1 MKSHPVIFNEA
12 PGKPSHALHCRL
24 LNRED
29 QTKPVEVLIYDVIG
43 KDWDGT
49 GFDAK
54 DFVNQLKGLDD
65 NRELQLR
72 VNSRGGIVDEG
83 IAIYN
88 RLREWKGR
96 TVAIVD
102 GSAASIASVLIM
114 GADEVRMPKSAEI
127 LIHEAHAVAY
137 GHAED
142 MRELANRLDG
152 ASNRIAEIYAA
163 KTGKSADEMRGYMRK
178 TTVFNGT
185 QAKEIGLADVLTDEV
200 PLYNLSPEDIENFR
214 VPKRDEGGNKPKPPA
229 ATSGE
234 NTMTKEQIIAAIKNL
249 GGTVA
254 ENATVEQLINQLNT
268 LIEAKKTPATPPA
281 TTPAPA
287 PSGEGITAKD
297 LLELKN
303 ELAAEKKARE
313 TERKARI
320 SAQVDQLIANNQ
332 LPGTMKDKAVARAMA
347 DETILDEYRA
357 LPATL
362 PGEEPMNAIRI
373 EEIGSDPRNIAAAIK
388 NCHKATQSWQRG
400 NLVNMKDIGAAS
412 VQRGIIINANL
423 PKLIPLW
430 NTNTVDTALKRDV
443 ILQVVIK
450 DFARRTMPLRLFST
464 VFENVPL
471 EGTNKVQVPFYDL
484 DTTASRSFSAG
495 TGYTKVGNTVTDNRE
510 ITVGTG
516 ATDGDRL
523 FQDMSF
529 TSEEI
534 ARQPYLKTLELAQ
547 LKVDKLAADFVADV
561 LSVITVANFG
571 AASKI
576 SPASAFDSDDIAD
589 LVTACKLWPEMGRGL
604 VLDTAYHVN
613 CLKDPAFKAA
623 LNAASDSAIKEGKL
637 FPRVMGFN
645 YAENPTIP
653 SNSENLVGFA
663 VFQSAILV
671 ATAPVPPVQEVRNS
685 GTTYSVITDPTSGVA
700 FEYRAF
706 GDNTLDTAVNV
717 VEVSYGFAK
726 GNGNALKR
734 ITSA

>member
-185 QAKEIGLADVLTDEV
+185 QAKEIGLIDVITDET

-214 VPKRDEGGNKPKPPA
+214 VPQRDDGGNKPKPPA
-229 ATSGE
+229 DKSGE

-254 ENATVEQLINQLNT
+254 ENATVEQLINQLQT

-281 TTPAPA
+281 TPPAPA

-320 SAQVDQLIANNQ
+320 TAQVDQLIANNQ

-357 LPATL
+357 MPATL
-362 PGEEPMNAIRI
+362 PGEEPLTNIEIKAEDPKQLEKVILQNFQPGKILSAEQAKDRGRIR
-373 EEIGSDPRNIAAAIK
+373 AAIITK
-388 NCHKATQSWQRG
+388 NFDR
-400 NLVNMKDIGAAS
+400 LM
-412 VQRGIIINANL
+412 
-423 PKLIPLW
+423 PLM
-430 NTNTVDTALKRDV
+430 NTNTVSTDLKRTV
-443 ILQVVIK
+443 ILQQMIRAFAIK
-450 DFARRTMPLRLFST
+450 ILPLSAFAT
-464 VFENVPL
+464 VFDGVRL
-471 EGTNKVQVPFYDL
+471 EGTDKVTIPYFPL
-484 DTTASRSFSAG
+484 ITTTATDFNA
-495 TGYTKVGNTVTDNRE
+495 TNGYDTFANSNSDAKT
-510 ITVGTG
+510 ITVDKRKYLG
-516 ATDGDRL
+516 L
-523 FQDMSF
+523 SW
-529 TSEEI
+529 TSSELQ
-534 ARQPYLKTLELAQ
+534 RQPFMNIGMAAMLIGDQ
-547 LKVDKLAADFVADV
+547 LGLDVVNDILSIVLAATYTNTAY
-561 LSVITVANFG
+561 S
-571 AASKI
+571 
-576 SPASAFDSDDIAD
+576 SPAAAFDSDDVMD
-589 LVTACKLWPEMGRGL
+589 LKGRA
-604 VLDTAYHVN
+604 DTANWPAAGRSLILNSAYDVN
-613 CLKDPAFKAA
+613 LLKDPAVK
-623 LNAASDSAIKEGKL
+623 NA
-637 FPRVMGFN
+637 
-645 YAENPTIP
+645 
-653 SNSENLVGFA
+653 
-663 VFQSAILV
+663 Q
-671 ATAPVPPVQEVRNS
+671 
-685 GTTYSVITDPTSGVA
+685 
-700 FEYRAF
+700 AF
-706 GDNTLDTAVNV
+706 GDNGPIREARILRIGGFDYYPDARVPANGENLQGFMAAKSALLAAFAPVNPTAEVLQQLTRYEVV
-717 VEVSYGFAK
+717 VEPTTGAQFEYRMWGDATKDTSKEIIESNYGKVA
-726 GNGNALKR
+726 GEVTALTR
-734 ITSA
+734 ITS

>member
-1 MKSHPVIFNEA
+1 MKDLPIIFNSA
-12 PGKPSHALHCRL
+12 SGKPAHALHCRL
-24 LNRED
+24 INRED
-29 QTKPVEVLIYDVIG
+29 KSKPVEVLIYDVIG

-54 DFVNQLKGLDD
+54 DFVNQLKGVDD
-65 NRELQLR
+65 TRELQLR

-88 RLREWKGR
+88 RLREWKGK
-96 TVAIVD
+96 TVAVVD

-163 KTGKSADEMRGYMRK
+163 KTGKSSEEMRNFMRK

-185 QAKEIGLADVLTDEV
+185 QAKDIGLADVLTDEV

-214 VPKRDEGGNKPKPPA
+214 VPKRSEGDQQPKPPA
-229 ATSGE
+229 ADSGA
-234 NTMTKEQIIAAIKNL
+234 NTMNKEQIIAAIKKL

-254 ENATVEQLINQLNT
+254 ENATVDQLSNQLHT
-268 LIEAKKTPATPPA
+268 LIEAKMQPATPP
-281 TTPAPA
+281 TQP
-287 PSGEGITAKD
+287 EGITAKD
-297 LLELKN
+297 LLDIRN

-313 TERKARI
+313 GERKVRI
-320 SAQVDQLIANNQ
+320 TAEIDKLIISNQ
-332 LPGTMKDKAVARAMA
+332 LPGAQKDKFVARAMA
-347 DETILDEYRA
+347 DETILDEYREM
-357 LPATL
+357 PVVE
-362 PGEEPMNAIRI
+362 PGAQPVNTPGI
-373 EEIGSDPRNIAAAIK
+373 EEIGSDPRNVVAAIK
-388 NCHKATQSWQRG
+388 NCHKAVQSWQRG
-400 NLVNMKDIGAAS
+400 NMVNMKDVGAAS
-412 VQRGIIINANL
+412 MQRGVIINANL

-443 ILQVVIK
+443 ILQVAIK

-484 DTTASRSFSAG
+484 DSTASRSFSAG
-495 TGYTKVGNTVTDNRE
+495 TGYTKVGNTTTDNRE

-547 LKVDKLAADFVADV
+547 LKVDKLASDFVADV

-571 AASKI
+571 ASAKI
-576 SPASAFDSDDIAD
+576 SPAASFDSDDIAD
-589 LVTACKLWPEMGRGL
+589 LVTSCKLWPEMGRGL

-613 CLKDPAFKAA
+613 CLKDPAFKNA
-623 LNAASDSAIKEGKL
+623 LAAASDSAIKEGKL

-645 YAENPTIP
+645 YVENPTIP

-663 VFQSAILV
+663 VFNSAILV

-706 GDNTLDTAVNV
+706 GDNILDTAANV
-717 VEVSYGFAK
+717 VEISYGWAK